1 MGARA
6 RMTMRCATERD
17 TASADDDPY
26 GAPVTTLTQPLTSA
40 PCYWQSRAERFV
52 ADGDKMVAVA
62 THTMLL
68 PLGADIHENDR
79 VTSVRDREGKT
90 LKDTKLRVMAVVRRE
105 SHLETMLEEY
115 S

>member
-1 MGARA
+1 M
-6 RMTMRCATERD
+6 
-17 TASADDDPY
+17 
-26 GAPVTTLTQPLTSA
+26 
-40 PCYWQSRAERFV
+40 